1 MEGSM
6 SCLSL
11 SFLQQLIIWVIVIAA
26 IVAVIRLLIPHLDSL
41 TGVPIIGRVLEIVL
55 WVVVAIMVVYLIF
68 GLLGCL
74 LGSGGG
80 LHLPR

>member
-1 MEGSM
+1 M

-11 SFLQQLIIWVIVIAA
+11 GFLQQLIIWVIVIAA
-26 IVAVIRLLIPHLDSL
+26 IVAVIRLLVPYLTSL
-41 TGVPIIGRVLEIVL
+41 IGFPIIGRIIEIVL
-55 WVVVAIMVVYLIF
+55 WAIVAIAVVYLIF

-74 LGSGGG
+74 TGGGG

>member
-1 MEGSM
+1 M

-11 SFLQQLIIWVIVIAA
+11 GFLQQLIIWVIVIAA

-55 WVVVAIMVVYLIF
+55 WVIVAIMVVYLIF

-74 LGSGGG
+74 MGSGGG

>member
-1 MEGSM
+1 M

-74 LGSGGG
+74 MGSGGG
-80 LHLPR
+80 LHLPKL

>member
-1 MEGSM
+1 MG
-6 SCLSL
+6 CFSL

-26 IVAVIRLLIPHLDSL
+26 IVAVIRLLVPYLTSL
-41 TGVPIIGRVLEIVL
+41 IGFPIIGRIIEIVL
-55 WVVVAIMVVYLIF
+55 WVVVAIAVVYLIF

-74 LGSGGG
+74 MGSGGG

>member
-1 MEGSM
+1 M

-11 SFLQQLIIWVIVIAA
+11 GFLQQLIIWVIVIAA
-26 IVAVIRLLIPHLDSL
+26 IVAVIRLLVPYLTSL
-41 TGVPIIGRVLEIVL
+41 IGFPIIGRIIEIVL
-55 WVVVAIMVVYLIF
+55 WAVVAIAVVYLIF

-80 LHLPR
+80 LHLPSR

>member
-1 MEGSM
+1 M
-6 SCLSL
+6 SCFSL

-26 IVAVIRLLIPHLDSL
+26 IVAIIRLLLPYL
-41 TGVPIIGRVLEIVL
+41 TGLIGIPIIGRIIEIVL
-55 WVVVAIMVVYLIF
+55 WVVVAIAVVYLIF

>member
-1 MEGSM
+1 M

-55 WVVVAIMVVYLIF
+55 WVIVAIMVVYLIF

-74 LGSGGG
+74 LGSDGG

>member
-1 MEGSM
+1 M

-11 SFLQQLIIWVIVIAA
+11 GFLQQLIIWVIVIAA
-26 IVAVIRLLIPHLDSL
+26 IVAVIRLLIPYLDSL
-41 TGVPIIGRVLEIVL
+41 TGVPIIGRILEIVL

>member
-1 MEGSM
+1 MG
-6 SCLSL
+6 CFSL

-26 IVAVIRLLIPHLDSL
+26 IVAVIRLLVPYLTSL
-41 TGVPIIGRVLEIVL
+41 IGFPIIGRIIEIVL
-55 WVVVAIMVVYLIF
+55 WAVVAIAVVYLIF

>member
-1 MEGSM
+1 M

-11 SFLQQLIIWVIVIAA
+11 GFLQQLIIWVIVIAA
-26 IVAVIRLLIPHLDSL
+26 IVAVIRLLVPYLTSL
-41 TGVPIIGRVLEIVL
+41 IGFPIIGRIIEIVL
-55 WVVVAIMVVYLIF
+55 WAVVAIAVVYLIF

-74 LGSGGG
+74 MGGGG

>member
-1 MEGSM
+1 M